1 MVHLLMQ
8 DNSPEAV
15 KMLDFLKT
23 QPYIKVLAE
32 ETEEETID
40 ISLSSMKRAIKDVKL
55 LRQGKL
61 KTIPA
66 REALAAIKRDL
77 AF

>member
-1 MVHLLMQ
+1 MVHLLIQ
-8 DNSPEAV
+8 ENSPEAA

-23 QPYIKVLAE
+23 QPYVKILTNELDDEYV
-32 ETEEETID
+32 D
-40 ISLSSMKRAIKDVKL
+40 ISLPAVKQAIKDVKL

-77 AF
+77 DV